1 MFNESELLERFKVE
15 VLPIDMVQFIRHA
28 KDRATAN
35 AAAYAD
41 EVKRLRAEMDF
52 VNLDDITIARILAVR
67 DQMLAAV
74 ADNGLDGLGVILREK
89 PDIVITDIR
98 MPGLDGLTMIE
109 RASEQHPV
117 CAYIVISGY
126 REYEY
131 ARRALALNVLDY
143 VEKPI
148 LLNSIVSALTRAGKH
163 LEGLRHLKILEAVG
177 QEKETARV
185 ESRNRAMNSV
195 LDYIHENF
203 SRDIGLTDLS
213 EATGLVP
220 AYLCNLFKECVGV
233 SYIKYLTSVRLDHAK
248 RLLQSGEKAMK
259 VAEKVGYSDYHYFC
273 RVFKKYT
280 GVTPG
285 EYREHSLR

>member
-1 MFNESELLERFKVE
+1 MNTLVVVDDEFIVVE
-15 VLPIDMVQFIRHA
+15 
-28 KDRATAN
+28 
-35 AAAYAD
+35 
-41 EVKRLRAEMDF
+41 
-52 VNLDDITIARILAVR
+52 AVR
-67 DQMLAAV
+67 AMIERAGLDVTMV
-74 ADNGLDGLGVILREK
+74 GSADNGLDGLGVILREK

-109 RASEQHPV
+109 QASEKHPV

-163 LEGLRHLKILEAVG
+163 LEGLRHLRILEAVG
-177 QEKETARV
+177 QEKEAVRV
-185 ESRNRAMNSV
+185 ESRNKAVNSV

-203 SRDIGLTDLS
+203 SRDIGLNDLS
-213 EATGLVP
+213 EATGLAP

-259 VAEKVGYSDYHYFC
+259 VSEKVGYSDYHYFC

-285 EYREHSLR
+285 EYREHALPDG